1 VTAALVA
8 TVGAPLLLEHSVMP
22 ADFPANLSKFSSS
35 VPDELGPT
43 NWEEVGGT
51 GAATGTAVANVESP
65 EALVKIVFDVPGAA
79 ALEAPG
85 AAAFEVPGVAAFEV
99 PGAAALEVPG
109 AAAFEGMAAGFEV
122 PAEIAFDDSAAAV
135 FSWESLDRMPLS
147 GWVAEAWNSVLS
159 GGDVEGECW
168 GVLKNTQSIKLFTM
182 SPVFFFLGQQVVFI
196 ILCDLNKVVVDLTRK
211 KQCCVSGSGIRCFF
225 TPGSRIRDLVVRSG
239 MNIPDHLSMSLETFF
254 GLKILKF
261 FDADPYPGFEIY
273 MTLGPGWK
281 NLDPKSGEISRIRN
295 TGKMVPYR

>member
-1 VTAALVA
+1 MA
-8 TVGAPLLLEHSVMP
+8 S
-22 ADFPANLSKFSSS
+22 
-35 VPDELGPT
+35 
-43 NWEEVGGT
+43 
-51 GAATGTAVANVESP
+51 VESP
-65 EALVKIVFDVPGAA
+65 EALVTI
-79 ALEAPG
+79 
-85 AAAFEVPGVAAFEV
+85 AFEV

-109 AAAFEGMAAGFEV
+109 AAAFEVPGAAAFEV
-122 PAEIAFDDSAAAV
+122 PGVDAFDVPGAAAFKVPGAAALEDPGVAALEVSEAAAFKVPGAAALEVPVAAALEVPGVAAFKGPAEIAFDDSVA
-135 FSWESLDRMPLS
+135 FSCASLDRMPLS
-147 GWVAEAWNSVLS
+147 GLVTEGWNSLLS
-159 GGDVEGECW
+159 GGEVEGECW

-196 ILCDLNKVVVDLTRK
+196 ILCDLNKVVVDLSRK

-225 TPGSRIRDLVVRSG
+225 TPGSGIRDLVVRSG

-281 NLDPKSGEISRIRN
+281 NLDPKSG
-295 TGKMVPYR
+295 